1 MQIKL
6 RRYLLLSLLSLLF
19 LTGCPGPSDY
29 DKDLPGGYSVIRTSA
44 HEVKIAPKESE
55 GSWGTDVIPT
65 KVTEVAWDDHYIIA
79 KQLGLK
85 DDEASNNGYQ
95 IPDEK
100 NVNFWILE
108 VTTDEVTGPLD
119 GTSFTKKKA
128 EYGISNDIVLQEIDD
143 IKEWSGDE

>member
-6 RRYLLLSLLSLLF
+6 FRYLLVGLLSLLF

-29 DKDLPGGYSVIRTSA
+29 EMDLPGGYSVIRTSA
-44 HEVKIAPKESE
+44 DEVKIAPKVSE
-55 GSWGTDVIPT
+55 GSWGTDVIPA
-65 KVTEVAWDDHYIIA
+65 KVTEVAWDDKYIIA

-85 DDEASNNGYQ
+85 NDDASENGYQ

-100 NVNFWILE
+100 NVSFWILE

-119 GTSFTKKKA
+119 GNSFTKKKA
-128 EYGISNDIVLQEIDD
+128 EFGISNDVVLQEIDD
-143 IKEWSGDE
+143 IRGDG